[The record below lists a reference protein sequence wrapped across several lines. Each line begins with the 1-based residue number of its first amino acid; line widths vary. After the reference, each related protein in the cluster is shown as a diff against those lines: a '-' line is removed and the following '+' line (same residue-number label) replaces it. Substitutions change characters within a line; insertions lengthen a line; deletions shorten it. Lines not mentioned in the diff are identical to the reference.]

1 MERRR
6 RRRAREKSRRS
17 EHNINQFNALCSGAF
32 IIYFSSFFFWVAAT
46 FTATLLSE
54 QNQIIKCR
62 EGERESNKM
71 RWGGGGESESTSFS
85 THTLVT

>member
-1 MERRR
+1 MDKEDRERDEERSNRR
-6 RRRAREKSRRS
+6 MRS
-17 EHNINQFNALCSGAF
+17 SAQ
-32 IIYFSSFFFWVAAT
+32 
-46 FTATLLSE
+46 SE

-62 EGERESNKM
+62 EGERKSNKM

>member
-1 MERRR
+1 MRFAVE
-6 RRRAREKSRRS
+6 
-17 EHNINQFNALCSGAF
+17 LLLF
-32 IIYFSSFFFWVAAT
+32 IFLLFFFWVAAT

-62 EGERESNKM
+62 EGERKSNKM